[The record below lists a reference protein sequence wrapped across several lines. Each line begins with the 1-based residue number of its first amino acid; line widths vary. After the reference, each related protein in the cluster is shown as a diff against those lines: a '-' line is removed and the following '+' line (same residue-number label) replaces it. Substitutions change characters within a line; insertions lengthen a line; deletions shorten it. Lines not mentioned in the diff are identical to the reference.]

1 MARHWRHP
9 LCGVGQ
15 RNLYVKNAG
24 RLIRPCPSVKT
35 SVANT
40 NARNMSRES

>member
-9 LCGVGQ
+9 LLGVGQ

-24 RLIRPCPSVKT
+24 RLIRPL
-35 SVANT
+35 
-40 NARNMSRES
+40 RERQDERREH